1 MGLDVVLFPCFG
13 GSEGSDSAAGKVTL
27 LGRAVSGVMRAV
39 AVLAYLGMVP
49 GGLVFLELL
58 DLSDQ
63 GCCGRVTGA
72 GCRR

>member
-1 MGLDVVLFPCFG
+1 MGLDVVLFPRFG
-13 GSEGSDSAAGKVTL
+13 GSEGSDSAAGEVTP
-27 LGRAVSGVMRAV
+27 LGRAVPGVVRSV
-39 AVLAYLGMVP
+39 AVLALLGMVT